1 MINFRDQEVI
11 AFASGNP
18 EMVYGMNFDL
28 RYKNFG
34 FSALLQGAS
43 RFSIRISGNAQTMFS
58 NFSVPLTYHRDLRWQ
73 PDPNNPS
80 VNINPNA
87 SLPAAT
93 TSPGANNSRN
103 NDIFRKDVTYL
114 RIKNLNIY
122 YNLPKSVT
130 SGIGI
135 ESFQIYAAAYNLATF
150 SSLGIFK
157 NSFDPEEGATG
168 NPSRNIPVTRNFT
181 GGLRITF

>member
-1 MINFRDQEVI
+1 MIYAMGLN
-11 AFASGNP
+11 
-18 EMVYGMNFDL
+18 L
-28 RYKNFG
+28 TYKNFG
-34 FSALLQGAS
+34 MNALLQGAS

-58 NFSVPLTYHRDLRWQ
+58 NFSIPLTYHRDLRWQ
-73 PDPNNPS
+73 PDPNNPG

-87 SLPAAT
+87 ELPAAT
-93 TSPGANNSRN
+93 TSPGANNGRN
-103 NDIFRKDVTYL
+103 NDVFRKDVRYL

-122 YNLPKSVT
+122 YNLPQSLLSK
-130 SGIGI
+130 IGI
-135 ESFQIYAAAYNLATF
+135 ENFQIYAAGYNLATF

-181 GGLRITF
+181 GGIRVTF